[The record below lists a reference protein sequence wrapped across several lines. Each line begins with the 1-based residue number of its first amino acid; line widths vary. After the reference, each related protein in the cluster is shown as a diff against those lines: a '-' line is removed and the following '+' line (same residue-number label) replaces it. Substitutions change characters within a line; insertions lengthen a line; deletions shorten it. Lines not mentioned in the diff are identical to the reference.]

1 MTMNSDQDKDDRL
14 PLQSYA
20 DEVLCAN
27 WHPLVLLLAEPLVRA
42 QITALNA
49 VDAED
54 FLARL
59 YLCQQA

>member
-1 MTMNSDQDKDDRL
+1 MTTKEDQDER
-14 PLQSYA
+14 PAEPTYA

-42 QITALNA
+42 QKTVLDAGE
-49 VDAED
+49 AED

-59 YLCQQA
+59 YLGQQA

>member
-1 MTMNSDQDKDDRL
+1 MNAEQDDRQA
-14 PLQSYA
+14 PPYYA

-27 WHPLVLLLAEPLVRA
+27 WHPLVLLLAEPLARA
-42 QITALNA
+42 HKTVLNA
-49 VDAED
+49 SEAED

>member
-1 MTMNSDQDKDDRL
+1 MATENDKLHAL
-14 PLQSYA
+14 PSYA

-27 WHPLVLLLAEPLVRA
+27 WHPLVLSLAEPMARV
-42 QITALNA
+42 QKTALDA

-59 YLCQQA
+59 YSCQQA